1 MSLTKESAL
10 VELQKSIDYISEL
23 QNERRFSAAH
33 TRWLAN
39 TLRVLEEVFGTSSR
53 YFVSLKALTWSQN
66 GSFSI
71 GGPADREGAFNPM
84 LAIEKKHQQAYI
96 NQLDSAKGFL
106 LAALDQL
113 ESSSIDEV
121 YEGRDI
127 PKESSIIL
135 KVINLAEFKL
145 RKIIRIIPTL
155 EKEIQDAFENLLIA
169 SDIDYSRE
177 TDSIEYSSKTYIPDF
192 SVKKLGL
199 AIEIKICTRSS
210 REKEIIAEINDDI
223 LAYKSKYE
231 NIFFVIYDTGFIR
244 DIERFTKQFEDQDG
258 IYIKVVKH

>member
-1 MSLTKESAL
+1 
-10 VELQKSIDYISEL
+10 
-23 QNERRFSAAH
+23 
-33 TRWLAN
+33 
-39 TLRVLEEVFGTSSR
+39 
-53 YFVSLKALTWSQN
+53 
-66 GSFSI
+66 
-71 GGPADREGAFNPM
+71 M